1 MFALIARV
9 KNLLL
14 SPGAE
19 WDAIDLEESGP
30 RKLALGYVAPLLLIP
45 TAAIVIGL
53 SVLGVQVGGEWYRAP
68 LLEVGLSALLFFA
81 LSLAGVFLF
90 ALVINWLA
98 PRFGAARSYRQA
110 FKVSAYSITAAAVA
124 GILAVA
130 PALQVL
136 ALLGAT
142 YSLYIL
148 FLGAPKVMHAPQGAA
163 VNYAIVATIAAIIMA
178 LLVGLATM
186 FAAAPSGTLFQ
197 RLPQFPNLWTG
208 ASRSAAAPGAALSVG
223 TAPLPDSAGVLSS
236 GGGGAVT
243 GGDLRGA
250 TPQKLAGLNRVSV
263 GVERRGVEGQ
273 RTIDVEAE
281 YRDGRRHISLQIIYS
296 KTIATALGFGGPG
309 TSEFDRE
316 SADGY
321 SRRRRVGTAI
331 VVEEWDNASQTGAY
345 GRLADDCFYVKAAG
359 GGGVSIADLRAAVE
373 LFGKETLAQ
382 FEAES

>member
-19 WDAIDLEESGP
+19 WDVIDREEAGP
-30 RKLALGYVAPLLLIP
+30 RSLALGYVAPLLLIP

-53 SVLGVQVGGEWYRAP
+53 SVLGVQVNGEWFRAP
-68 LLEVGLSALLFFA
+68 LFEVGLSALLFFA
-81 LSLAGVFLF
+81 LSLAGVWLF
-90 ALVINWLA
+90 AFVINWLA
-98 PRFGAARSYRQA
+98 PKFGAQRSYRQA

-124 GILAVA
+124 GILAMA
-130 PALQVL
+130 PALQIL

-142 YSLYIL
+142 YSLYLL
-148 FLGAPKVMHAPQGAA
+148 FVGAPKVMHAPQGAA
-163 VNYAIVATIAAIIMA
+163 INYAIVATILAIVMA

-186 FAAAPSGTLFQ
+186 FAAAPSGSLFQ
-197 RLPQFPNLWTG
+197 HLPSFPNLW
-208 ASRSAAAPGAALSVG
+208 SQSSEPKRGAALSVE
-223 TAPLPDSAGVLSS
+223 TAPLPDSAGVLSA

-250 TPQKLAGLNRVSV
+250 TPQKLVGLNRVSV
-263 GVERRGVEGQ
+263 GVERRGVAGQ

-281 YRDGRRHISLQIIYS
+281 YRDGRRRVSLQILYS
-296 KTIATALGFGGPG
+296 KTIAEALGFGGPG

-321 SRRRRVGTAI
+321 SRRRRVGDAI
-331 VVEEWDNASQTGAY
+331 VVEEWDNASQTGGY
-345 GRLADDCFYVKAAG
+345 GRLVEDRFYVKASG
-359 GGGVSIADLRAAVE
+359 GGGVTADDLRAAVE